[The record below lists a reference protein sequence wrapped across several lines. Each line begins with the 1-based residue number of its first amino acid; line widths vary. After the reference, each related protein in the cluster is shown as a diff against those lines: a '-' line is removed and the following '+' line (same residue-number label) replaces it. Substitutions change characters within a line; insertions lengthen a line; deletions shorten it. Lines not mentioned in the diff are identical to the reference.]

1 MAVVKGRVE
10 PINMVHG
17 LTAIGSIGAAAPGQV
32 PVVAPMPIVF
42 TVDNQ
47 VVSFDGR
54 FSVIAAEGD
63 EILVAG
69 TIKEDGIL
77 HATAYENLTRAVGK
91 NGVFPRAMSIGI
103 YVGLA
108 ISAPFCLWMILT
120 IGADLEASF
129 LIGLSLVLVAMMLGP
144 PLLIRAYDQ
153 GMQRDA
159 QELATYARDH
169 LLSRRD

>member
-10 PINMVHG
+10 PIDMVQ
-17 LTAIGSIGAAAPGQV
+17 GSTSLGSVRAAAPGQV
-32 PVVAPMPIVF
+32 PVAAAVPVIF
-42 TVDNQ
+42 TVDKQ

-54 FSVIAAEGD
+54 FQVIAAEGD

-91 NGVFPRAMSIGI
+91 NGVLPRAWTIAI
-103 YVGLA
+103 YVGSA
-108 ISAPFCLWMILT
+108 ISALIYLLLMAL
-120 IGADLEASF
+120 IGADLGEYF
-129 LIGLSLVLVAMMLGP
+129 LIGMGLVIVAMLLAP
-144 PLLIRAYDQ
+144 PLFTRAYNQ
-153 GMQRDA
+153 RMKRDA

-169 LLSRRD
+169 LLTRRD